1 MNPKRLFER
10 LMVQF
15 EGDRDRPLHGQ
26 TRDRSVGVDLDR
38 PSPPINLQ
46 AQKKPMGIPPAFKV
60 NETKRSLEQII
71 SVCPLVD
78 ELSIIADKTRVV
90 TLFARKRSAL
100 IAVDDHEAKQ
110 QTTAENHDRCDH
122 RGSHAA

>member
-26 TRDRSVGVDLDR
+26 ICNHSVGVDLDR
-38 PSPPINLQ
+38 PSPGGKPVST
-46 AQKKPMGIPPAFKV
+46 KKADGNPTGFQSQRYENI
-60 NETKRSLEQII
+60 LEDIL
-71 SVCPLVD
+71 SVSPLVD